1 VRKIMRHS
9 VDKGCGVHWGGKGLA
24 VLIHRNWFREE
35 GVEEGVSVKG
45 VQLGGGVA
53 VHCVP
58 GLASEEMLVKQSSV
72 RTHESGS

>member
-1 VRKIMRHS
+1 MRKIMRHS
-9 VDKGCGVHWGGKGLA
+9 VDNGCGVHWGGKGVA

-53 VHCVP
+53 VHLDNWDVNI
-58 GLASEEMLVKQSSV
+58 SQ
-72 RTHESGS
+72 